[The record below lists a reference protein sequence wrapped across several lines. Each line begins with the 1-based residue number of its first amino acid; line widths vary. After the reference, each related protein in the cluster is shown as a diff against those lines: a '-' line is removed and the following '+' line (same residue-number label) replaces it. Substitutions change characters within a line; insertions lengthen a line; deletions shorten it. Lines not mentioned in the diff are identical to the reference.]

1 MKWVVSFSSSRPF
14 GPFPV
19 NTMLRAGKDEHFA
32 ITCSDDKTVRLW
44 DVRTGKQHRKFV
56 GHQDYVFACSVHPT
70 STLFCSGSFDE
81 TIKLWDPRCPE
92 AVREIKAHAEPI
104 TGVQFSPGDGSVIAS
119 GSYDGLTRLWDTAS
133 GSCLV
138 TIYAEQAGLPAKQA
152 PVSGLRYS
160 PNGSYLLVS
169 THDTFMRL
177 WRVDTQPVRA
187 SRFFEGCRSL
197 RYNCNNVFHAPKN
210 RDAPVVVAGQEDGCL
225 MIFDMNTG
233 KLAHEVQAHR
243 SPVLGMDNHPR
254 NSMFVSCSMDKDNL
268 ARVWRYESHFSGRE
282 GDPDIRPAAP
292 LVTAPDDFVVPPV
305 RQSYAAPGAMDV
317 G

>member
-1 MKWVVSFSSSRPF
+1 
-14 GPFPV
+14 
-19 NTMLRAGKDEHFA
+19 MLRAGKDEHFA

-81 TIKLWDPRCPE
+81 TIKLWDPRVPE
-92 AVREIKAHAEPI
+92 FVREIKAHAEPI

-177 WRVDTQPVRA
+177 WNVGTQPVRA

-197 RYNCNNVFHAPKN
+197 RYNCNNGFHAPKN
-210 RDAPVVVAGQEDGCL
+210 RESPVVVAGQEDGCL

-254 NSMFVSCSMDKDNL
+254 NSMFVSCSMDRDNL

-282 GDPDIRPAAP
+282 GDPDIRPPAP
-292 LVTAPDDFVVPPV
+292 IVQAPDDGFVVPPV
-305 RQSYAAPGAMDV
+305 RQSYASPSGAMDV